1 MSPEVVIYGFET
13 SNNIKVRVAL
23 GFKGIPYEFRS
34 IDPGERDEILRISG
48 QSLTPVMVH
57 GDRVLFDSAAIMRY
71 LDANFPETP
80 KLFWGNRSEEWEIE
94 DWEFFAR
101 FELAGPMMEVL
112 HRRATG
118 GTVNAV
124 MLERCTETFGQ
135 ATTVLAHRLEGRQW
149 LVGDRMS
156 AADVTAAAVLRRVQ
170 NVNMFVFPPAADSLS
185 MWMENVLS
193 FDGKCRVE

>member
-1 MSPEVVIYGFET
+1 MSSELVVYGFET

-23 GFKGIPYEFRS
+23 GFKGIPYQFRT
-34 IDPGERDEILRISG
+34 IDPKDRDEIRTISG

-57 GDRVLFDSAAIMRY
+57 GDVVLFDSASIMRY
-71 LDANFPETP
+71 LDANFPDTA
-80 KLFWGNRSEEWEIE
+80 KLYWGDRSEEWEIE

-101 FELAGPMMEVL
+101 VELGGPMMEVARL
-112 HRRATG
+112 WATG
-118 GTVNAV
+118 STVKDAQ
-124 MLERCTETFGQ
+124 LQRCTETFAGK
-135 ATTVLAHRLEGRQW
+135 ATELARRMEGRQW

-170 NVNMFVFPPAADSLS
+170 KANMFPFPPAADSLS
-185 MWMENVLS
+185 AWMEKVLS

>member
-1 MSPEVVIYGFET
+1 MSSELVVYGFET

-23 GFKGIPYEFRS
+23 GFKGIPYQFRT
-34 IDPGERDEILRISG
+34 IEPGERDEIRRISG

-57 GDRVLFDSAAIMRY
+57 GEVVLFDSASIMRY
-71 LDANFPETP
+71 LDANFPDTP
-80 KLFWGNRSEEWEIE
+80 KLFWGDRIEEWEIE

-101 FELAGPMMEVL
+101 FELAGPMMEVAHL
-112 HRRATG
+112 WATG
-118 GTVNAV
+118 AKPDDA
-124 MLERCTETFGQ
+124 MQQRCTETFGV
-135 ATTVLAHRLEGRQW
+135 ATTKLARRLEGRQW

-170 NVNMFVFPPAADSLS
+170 NSNMFPFPAAADSLS
-185 MWMENVLS
+185 TWMEMVLS